1 MIMSHG
7 VAFIPERFWT
17 VGEAMMTPP
26 ARRCGVA
33 RARLLHR
40 RAGPV
45 RVERP
50 VVLPPRPLSRRAFIA
65 TARWEG
71 AVVERLDTYFVAEVI
86 DLASGEPASVEF
98 DLEEVTPTD
107 RHLCEPGALFYWTTG
122 YETKESGQRN
132 RVSVIAFRRTGRAMS
147 N

>member
-1 MIMSHG
+1 M
-7 VAFIPERFWT
+7 
-17 VGEAMMTPP
+17 
-26 ARRCGVA
+26 
-33 RARLLHR
+33 
-40 RAGPV
+40 
-45 RVERP
+45 
-50 VVLPPRPLSRRAFIA
+50 
-65 TARWEG
+65 
-71 AVVERLDTYFVAEVI
+71 ERLDTYFVAEVI